1 MDENVWKIAQIIMW
15 IMGIQ
20 TTIIIAVIGSILSNI
35 TKKIDKL
42 DENFD
47 WVTFDGSDTIQG
59 VCDILDNLNFFND
72 GNLQMGW
79 DTPGNDL
86 EITML
91 TEPAGNRDLRC
102 LATFNTGTQQNTFIT
117 TLGVVYDIYGV
128 GVPAGNELSAI
139 IVSETDLTYPI
150 YPEMKEAVLFPLV
163 DEKWGWNKLS
173 LSEYNEYLEAESYA
187 AHIGQFIHKGEKLD
201 TLRKELP
208 FLKTLEWMSIEDGKK
223 TPLKVSIHHTS
234 DQLLTVHNELAAK
247 HRQYEQR
254 VNYFKAKVKNLVT
267 EENARISAE
276 NGVLV
281 SKINSENELL
291 RLDYN
296 NAMKVYEE
304 ANNKAIQIFEQKR
317 QKDIQKTSSLRVQV
331 DPRFQTVVDL
341 FLKQLEN

>member
-1 MDENVWKIAQIIMW
+1 MRKNSLSDKGLSLSQAQSISNLCFQKTQEIGNQLVVINNSEKTLKI
-15 IMGIQ
+15 
-20 TTIIIAVIGSILSNI
+20 
-35 TKKIDKL
+35 
-42 DENFD
+42 
-47 WVTFDGSDTIQG
+47 
-59 VCDILDNLNFFND
+59 
-72 GNLQMGW
+72 
-79 DTPGNDL
+79 
-86 EITML
+86 
-91 TEPAGNRDLRC
+91 
-102 LATFNTGTQQNTFIT
+102 
-117 TLGVVYDIYGV
+117 
-128 GVPAGNELSAI
+128 GNETYIETVGNKIPANVVDLILEKGLLHATQAFLMENIKAKDSLIKELKAKSY
-139 IVSETDLTYPI
+139 VSDLTYPI

-331 DPRFQTVVDL
+331 DPRFQTVVNL